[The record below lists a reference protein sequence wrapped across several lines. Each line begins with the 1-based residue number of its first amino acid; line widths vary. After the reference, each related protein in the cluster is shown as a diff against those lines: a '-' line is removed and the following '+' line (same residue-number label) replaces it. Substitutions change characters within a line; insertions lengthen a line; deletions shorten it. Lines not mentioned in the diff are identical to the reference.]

1 MRVVR
6 NGAQYAL
13 KWCLV
18 FSAAAIMPIRA
29 AAWTPER
36 PVELI
41 APVQAGGGLD
51 QALRSVEQIWREHK
65 WVSVPMAVVNK
76 PGGGQSLAANYIY
89 QAKGDAHRI
98 MLVSSTLISNPITG
112 RTKLRYTDFTVLG
125 QLYTEYMAVS
135 VNSAS
140 PLKTGKDIIA
150 RLKQAPDALSVAVG
164 SALGATSHLGIAIP
178 MKQAGVDIRRMR
190 AVVFPGAGS
199 ITNLLGGHVDV
210 ATGALTA
217 AAPYWR
223 MGKLRIV
230 AVTSPERLGGEYA
243 DIPTWREQGIEGVV
257 SNWRFLIAP
266 PGLSSEQV
274 AFWSDVMRRTVE
286 SPEWK
291 QLVDKNKWVNHY
303 IPNSEAGPY
312 LEKQEQ
318 LQREIL
324 TDLGLAK

>member
-1 MRVVR
+1 MRDI
-6 NGAQYAL
+6 NGRARMAL
-13 KWCLV
+13 GIC
-18 FSAAAIMPIRA
+18 AALAGAWMPGVA

-36 PVELI
+36 PVELV

-51 QALRSVEQIWREHK
+51 QALRAVEQIWREHNL
-65 WVSVPMAVVNK
+65 VGVPMAVVNK
-76 PGGGQSLAANYIY
+76 PGGGQSLAATYIY
-89 QAKGDAHRI
+89 QAKGDAHRVLL
-98 MLVSSTLISNPITG
+98 MSSTLISNPITG
-112 RTKLRYTDFTVLG
+112 RSKLRYTDFTVLG

-140 PLKTGKDIIA
+140 PFKTGKDIVA
-150 RLKQAPDALSVAVG
+150 RMKQAPDSLAVAVG

-178 MKQAGVDIRRMR
+178 LKLAGVDIRRMKS
-190 AVVFPGAGS
+190 VVFPGAGS
-199 ITNLLGGHVDV
+199 ITNVLGGHVDV

-223 MGKLRIV
+223 SGQLRIL

-257 SNWRFLIAP
+257 SNWRFLLAP
-266 PGLSSEQV
+266 PGLSAEQI
-274 AFWSDVMRRTVE
+274 AFWSDVMRRTVQL
-286 SPEWK
+286 PEWK
-291 QLVDKNKWVNHY
+291 QQVDKNQWVNHY
-303 IPNSEAGPY
+303 IPYSEAGPY

-318 LQREIL
+318 QQREIL